1 MNFIPVPN
9 AVKPREPTNTNS
21 CLLNV
26 TTRLMAQEASRDYN
40 ILGNI
45 STIEKKKKKDDSIA
59 SKIAPIFL
67 CGITWNC
74 SCTSARFHW

>member
-21 CLLNV
+21 CLLNI
-26 TTRLMAQEASRDYN
+26 TTCLMAQEASRDYN

-45 STIEKKKKKDDSIA
+45 STIEKKKKDDSIA

-67 CGITWNC
+67 CGIT
-74 SCTSARFHW
+74 

>member
-21 CLLNV
+21 CLLNI
-26 TTRLMAQEASRDYN
+26 TTCLMAQEASRDYN

-45 STIEKKKKKDDSIA
+45 STIEKKKK
-59 SKIAPIFL
+59 
-67 CGITWNC
+67 G
-74 SCTSARFHW
+74 